1 MNEMKKV
8 LILLLF
14 ITGFLTACRDKNVD
28 PATPSETNEWI
39 LDQMKTWYYWNDK
52 ITAAPNLS
60 LEPEAFFN
68 SLLYKYD
75 AAQRPDG
82 DRFSWIESDAEAL
95 KAELSGSTK
104 TTGMELK
111 LFYYPAGGANIVGIV
126 AYTLPGS
133 PAALAGFK
141 RGDVITRVNDQKL
154 IASNYYDLI
163 FSDAAK
169 NFSMGAF
176 NDKDSIVETAVKRDV
191 TPVSFQE
198 DPVYFD
204 TTFQYGSH
212 TVGYLVYHQFITG
225 KNGSDKKEYDAKLDN
240 VIASFKSKNVNALIL
255 DLRYNPGGY
264 VSSATNLASL
274 IGKNISSDKIFYF
287 KGYNATMTPVL
298 EKEYGKDYFEDKF
311 SSKSQNIGSRLDKLI
326 MLTSS
331 RTASASELLINGLK
345 PYMPLTLVGDITVG
359 KNVGSITLSDK
370 SGKVKWGL
378 QPIVTRSYNS
388 LKQSDYATGFIPDIT
403 AKEGLKLYPYG
414 DPRDPLLGAA
424 LAQITGSPVV
434 RAPNTSLRTTSYEEF
449 RSTIEKKAGGSNM
462 FFDK

>member
-1 MNEMKKV
+1 MKKV
-8 LILLLF
+8 FVLLLF
-14 ITGFLTACRDKNVD
+14 VTGFLAACHEKNVD
-28 PATPSETNEWI
+28 PATNTETNQWI

-52 ITAAPNLS
+52 ITASPDLT

-68 SLLYKYD
+68 SLLYKFD
-75 AAQRPDG
+75 ATLRPDG
-82 DRFSWIESDAEAL
+82 DRFSWIESDADAL

-111 LFYYPAGGANIVGIV
+111 LFYYPTGGSNIVGIV

-141 RGDVITRVNDQKL
+141 RGDVFTRINDQKL
-154 IASNYYDLI
+154 TASNYYDLVY
-163 FSDAAK
+163 SDAAK
-169 NFSMGAF
+169 NFTMGSF
-176 NDKDSIVETAVKRDV
+176 NDKDSIIETTIKKDV

-198 DPVYFD
+198 DPVFFD
-204 TTFQYGSH
+204 TTFQYGSN
-212 TVGYLVYHQFITG
+212 TIGYLVYHQFITS
-225 KNGSDKKEYDAKLDN
+225 KNGSDKKEYDTELDN
-240 VIASFKSKNVNALIL
+240 KIAAFKSKNVNSLIL

-274 IGKNISSDKIFYF
+274 IGKNISASKVFYY
-287 KGYNATMTPVL
+287 KGYNSTITPVL
-298 EKEYGKDYFEDKF
+298 QKEYGDDYFNDKF
-311 SSKSQNIGSRLDKLI
+311 ASKSQNIGSNLNNLI
-326 MLTSS
+326 ILVSS

-345 PYMPLTLVGDITVG
+345 PYMTVTLVGDKTVG

-388 LKQSDYATGFIPDIT
+388 LKQSGYSAGFTPDIA
-403 AKEGLKLYPYG
+403 AKEGLRLYPYG
-414 DPRDPLLGAA
+414 NAKDPLLGAA
-424 LAQITGSPVV
+424 LAQIVGAPVT
-434 RAPNTSLRTTSYEEF
+434 RKTPEQLRTSASYVEIM
-449 RSTIEKKAGGSNM
+449 STIEKKAGGSNM